1 MPPPIKKVV
10 PSKRFRPPERNRI
23 LLDGT
28 LDPIQSLAISVS
40 ESGRNAE
47 PLAWRMTAREAVR
60 ERIPCNNP
68 DCFDGGFSLGD
79 LLREL
84 VKSGQNDYV
93 GTCFCTG
100 QEGDPEMPGPRASC
114 ATRYAVEITLRR
126 P

>member
-1 MPPPIKKVV
+1 MTKKAV
-10 PSKRFRPPERNRI
+10 PSKLFRPPERNRI

-28 LDPIQSLAISVS
+28 LDPLASLAISIS
-40 ESGRNAE
+40 EKGRNAE
-47 PLAWRMTAREAVR
+47 PFTVRMTAREAVR

-84 VKSGQNDYV
+84 MRNGQADYI

-100 QEGDPEMPGPRASC
+100 QEGDPEMPGPRVSC
-114 ATRYAVEITLRR
+114 ATRYSVEITLRR
-126 P
+126 R